1 MFCLNQNQCMQLA
14 INNELR
20 VARELKES
28 IENKRIKEERRQIKL
43 TESKARFYSQS
54 IDAIE
59 LLPILKMEKK

>member
-1 MFCLNQNQCMQLA
+1 MQLA